1 MKNDQW
7 AVYTWYCVNCAA
19 KVTGYPNPEG
29 RIKCTCGRC
38 GSVMVRT
45 IRSRRHDS
53 IEVYAP
59 AGYEHYDDSDYIP
72 EDEETEV
79 I

>member
-1 MKNDQW
+1 M
-7 AVYTWYCVNCAA
+7 
-19 KVTGYPNPEG
+19 NPEG

-45 IRSRRHDS
+45 VKGRRHDS

-72 EDEETEV
+72 EDEETVE